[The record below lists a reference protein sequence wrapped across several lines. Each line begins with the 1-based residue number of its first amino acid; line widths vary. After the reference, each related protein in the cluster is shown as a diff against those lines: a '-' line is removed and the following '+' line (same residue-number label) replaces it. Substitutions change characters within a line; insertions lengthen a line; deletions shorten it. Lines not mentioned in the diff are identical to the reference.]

1 MNSSEYVVRIV
12 KANEK
17 PALPQVA
24 HQPVFKIKQKNF
36 VKSLFLGLGL
46 GFVCGLVIYLTLKS
60 IGVNFLAA
68 ESSIIIALPTILGTI
83 SALVIL

>member
-12 KANEK
+12 KASDK
-17 PALPQVA
+17 PALPQVEA
-24 HQPVFKIKQKNF
+24 PAVFKITQKNF
-36 VKSLFLGLGL
+36 IKSLFMGLGL
-46 GFVCGLVIYLTLKS
+46 GFVCGLVIFLTLKS

-68 ESSIIIALPTILGTI
+68 ESSIIIGLPTVLGTI